1 MKELRDI
8 KLDLLMGKQN
18 PIVNLFNQITNDLKI
33 INTNVYNDDGLEFIY
48 HKDGEWIFY
57 QDCKNEKFWT
67 HYYRYWEILESEFS
81 LEYEEIQAITKLLVE
96 EALKRE
102 VSTPFPDWIEEKGVV
117 EEALKREVSTPLL
130 NITHDLK
137 MVEEALKRE
146 VSTPLKIKYTFKGK
160 VEEALKREVSTPD
173 SIITKYGNKV
183 IIPKMLPKVEDA
195 LKREINIKNRR
206 I

>member
-8 KLDLLMGKQN
+8 KLDLLMGKEN
-18 PIVNLFNQITNDLKI
+18 PIVNLFNQITKDLKI
-33 INTNVYNDDGLEFIY
+33 INCEVYHKDGLEFIY

-57 QDCKNEKFWT
+57 QNCKNEKFWT

-102 VSTPFPDWIEEKGVV
+102 VGTPYSELPRMVDKV
-117 EEALKREVSTPLL
+117 EEALKREVGTPLACYPTTW
-130 NITHDLK
+130 IQ
-137 MVEEALKRE
+137 VEEALKRE
-146 VSTPLKIKYTFKGK
+146 VGTPFRGRFTRRNE

-183 IIPKMLPKVEDA
+183 IIPKMLPKVEEA

>member
-8 KLDLLMGKQN
+8 KLDLLMGKEN
-18 PIVNLFNQITNDLKI
+18 PIVNLFNQITKDLKI
-33 INTNVYNDDGLEFIY
+33 INCEVYHKDGLEFIY

-57 QDCKNEKFWT
+57 QNCKNEKFWT

-102 VSTPFPDWIEEKGVV
+102 VGTPLACYPTTWIQV
-117 EEALKREVSTPLL
+117 EEALKREVGTPFRGRFTRR
-130 NITHDLK
+130 N
-137 MVEEALKRE
+137 E
-146 VSTPLKIKYTFKGK
+146 

-183 IIPKMLPKVEDA
+183 IIPKMLPKVEEA